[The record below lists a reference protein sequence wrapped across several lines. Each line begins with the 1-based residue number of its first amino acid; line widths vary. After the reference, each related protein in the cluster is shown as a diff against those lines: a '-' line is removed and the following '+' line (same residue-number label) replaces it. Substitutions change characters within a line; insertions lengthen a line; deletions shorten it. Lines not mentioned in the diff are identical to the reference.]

1 MPDTAVSFLPASAQ
15 RVADLLAAIGHDRPV
30 VMLPET
36 GKTSAE
42 AAAGLGCS
50 VAEIAKSIVFRR
62 LSDDAAVMVVA
73 SGANRVDENKVAA
86 IVGELGRA
94 DAKFVKERIGYAIGG
109 VCPIGHVGETVM
121 LIDEDLL
128 KFDSLW
134 AAAGHPHAVFN
145 LTPQQLLRM
154 TGAPVADVALRPD
167 GAAQR

>member
-1 MPDTAVSFLPASAQ
+1 MKLPDTAQ
-15 RVADLLAAIGHDRPV
+15 RVADLLCELGHDKPV

-62 LSDDAAVMVVA
+62 VSDDAPVMVVA
-73 SGANRVDENKVAA
+73 SGANRVDEHKVAA
-86 IVGELGRA
+86 IVGALGRA

-109 VCPIGHVGETVM
+109 VCPIGHVQKTVM
-121 LIDEDLL
+121 LVDEDLL
-128 KFDSLW
+128 KLDSVW

-145 LTPQQLLRM
+145 LTPQQLLAM
-154 TGAPVADVALRPD
+154 TGAPAADVALR
-167 GAAQR
+167 AAN

>member
-1 MPDTAVSFLPASAQ
+1 MSDATQVKLPDTAQ
-15 RVADLLAAIGHDRPV
+15 RVADLLKEIGHDKPV

-73 SGANRVDENKVAA
+73 SGANRVDEKKVAA
-86 IVGELGRA
+86 IVGELGKA
-94 DAKFVKERIGYAIGG
+94 DAKFVRERIGYAIGG
-109 VCPIGHVGETVM
+109 VCPIGHVQKTVM

-128 KFDSLW
+128 KFGSVW

-145 LTPQQLLRM
+145 LTPQQLLQM
-154 TGAPVADVALRPD
+154 TGAPLADVALKN
-167 GAAQR
+167 